1 MTKKK
6 MLVSSATT
14 TAGFSLGEFSFE
26 DLHQPVMIKRLANI
40 PRKIRQKTMII
51 PGREKDGPVRVI
63 LMPNIPNIR
72 VMAASGGSAT
82 TGAITTNEL
91 KEKYPNYFI
100 HRPIPATNIREM
112 TDPYN
117 GITRRMFTDCAR
129 TDPTI
134 APALRKRNSAFF
146 RNGFVLKLKLKSQR
160 SQVDGHIL
168 DDDELEA
175 ETARYY
181 HEYLAHLNQ
190 LDSWCKD
197 RSIKLLTK
205 IKTAQFVGVTQGR
218 FLSKHF
224 PPLSFLNPGELP
236 LSLKIISAEEMG
248 NVVIDRLSEEIVA
261 IRIYSVDEEN
271 FVLLPDEFV
280 YGFLNDTALTRY
292 ERFYGRADLE
302 PVIQLSRINK
312 HIVNVGYAKAFE
324 AAYLPKV
331 LSKIK
336 VEGSFPEKM
345 QQLKAHSDYLAEQG
359 SDIIAIEAEEFTD
372 IQAYPQEVN
381 HEMIKAIRHDIDE
394 IALGIAGSTKAQ
406 ISRTDEL
413 TRDNATIME
422 IENERNVITPDENVF
437 SEFFETQ
444 LLNPLFAHLLGV
456 PMENIPVEIFI
467 ERIPDKEDVLSK
479 LDEDQA
485 KKEDGDGAGPE
496 PGQNNLEQKK
506 TEEISSG
513 QIEQPDAISEFG
525 AAAAGGGTAAGF
537 VEADHPRAND
547 GKFGD
552 GGGDSNV
559 KKNENQDRDDR
570 LKEYQKLK
578 KYQEE
583 KKQREEKITDN
594 KKDIMD
600 DDGGRIKISVDT
612 DVTTKEQVSSIT
624 DVWNDIPTAEKK
636 HVFNLNIGN
645 PPTGHEKAAG
655 NYTNATNTLTIS
667 MENFPAN
674 ADKETINTVI
684 QHELAHAELLG
695 TERREQH
702 RIIKTFGDALPVDSY
717 TKQFHTKT
725 KDAEKNWHEVS
736 EKRLRVARE
745 MSELRNKGEK
755 LDVGST
761 ERTESIKKYR
771 QWLNHDR
778 ITLLSNETKAG
789 NKYNKIK
796 RVYGLENHAAYTLM
810 KKGTQPNHEQIP
822 ENYLKLRDV
831 LKDD

>member
-14 TAGFSLGEFSFE
+14 TAGFTLGEFSFE
-26 DLHQPVMIKRLANI
+26 DLHQPVMVKKLANI

-72 VMAASGGSAT
+72 VMAAAGGGSAT

-345 QQLKAHSDYLAEQG
+345 QQLKAHSDYLADQG
-359 SDIIAIEAEEFTD
+359 SDVVAIEAEEFTD

-496 PGQNNLEQKK
+496 AGQNNLEQRK

-525 AAAAGGGTAAGF
+525 AAGDFKEG
-537 VEADHPRAND
+537 DHPRDND

-552 GGGDSNV
+552 GGGGNDSNV
-559 KKNENQDRDDR
+559 KKNEKKTTDDTETKPDDNGFEVLSNQSVEIDEYYSG
-570 LKEYQKLK
+570 KE
-578 KYQEE
+578 
-583 KKQREEKITDN
+583 
-594 KKDIMD
+594 
-600 DDGGRIKISVDT
+600 IS
-612 DVTTKEQVSSIT
+612 KE
-624 DVWNDIPTAEKK
+624 
-636 HVFNLNIGN
+636 F
-645 PPTGHEKAAG
+645 
-655 NYTNATNTLTIS
+655 IS
-667 MENFPAN
+667 NV
-674 ADKETINTVI
+674 KETWNNMPMDLRKNI
-684 QHELAHAELLG
+684 QSVMITGGYEEELE
-695 TERREQH
+695 E
-702 RIIKTFGDALPVDSY
+702 VMDSE
-717 TKQFHTKT
+717 
-725 KDAEKNWHEVS
+725 AIE
-736 EKRLRVARE
+736 
-745 MSELRNKGEK
+745 ELRNMKGDLNYYEKSLTIYENDQMSESDVVSVMYHEAGHGKFMALSESKQKEWIDGANQIAPITDYVATYENEKEKSDEDEHVQRALDKGNRSAYNQLKHPYAAEQYSDFISAFHGKQTEKINKDSYEK
-755 LDVGST
+755 LEKLYSNSDNLA
-761 ERTESIKKYR
+761 ESRGAAGGGFVEEDHPRADDGKITVCR
-771 QWLNHDR
+771 WL
-778 ITLLSNETKAG
+778 I
-789 NKYNKIK
+789 
-796 RVYGLENHAAYTLM
+796 
-810 KKGTQPNHEQIP
+810 
-822 ENYLKLRDV
+822 
-831 LKDD
+831 